1 MPAWIVRVLVAVLPF
16 LATILFTFLTMEGYL
31 SFGGGEK
38 DIFLSVPLLL
48 WSLIFLVSSLIAWW
62 RKSTLRRAAA
72 ISAIVA
78 TAVVVLIW
86 VSLLAYVL
94 KQSAHG

>member
-1 MPAWIVRVLVAVLPF
+1 
-16 LATILFTFLTMEGYL
+16 MEGYL

>member
-31 SFGGGEK
+31 NFGGGEK

>member
-1 MPAWIVRVLVAVLPF
+1 MPAWLVRIAVAVLS
-16 LATILFTFLTMEGYL
+16 LAATILFTFLTMEGYL
-31 SFGGGEK
+31 NFGSGEK
-38 DIFLSVPLLL
+38 DIFLSLPLLL

-72 ISAIVA
+72 VAAIVA

-86 VSLLAYVL
+86 ISLLAYVL
-94 KQSAHG
+94 RQSAQG